1 LEGHPLTPLV
11 SGALASF
18 TLVREV
24 KAPPET
30 VFDVLTDHRRY
41 AEISRL
47 RKSELEREGE
57 PAPNG
62 VGAIRVLTAVGPPI
76 REEVVVYERPS
87 RFSYKV
93 LSGLPVRDH
102 LGTVSLEPSDGGT
115 RVTYA
120 LKAIP
125 TVPLAGKVAMLLL
138 QRAVKEL
145 LDGVVSESERRTAA
159 AVPAA

>member
-1 LEGHPLTPLV
+1 V
-11 SGALASF
+11 ASF

-24 KAPPET
+24 DAPPEA

-41 AEISRL
+41 AEITRL
-47 RKSELEREGE
+47 RRSTLEREGE
-57 PAPNG
+57 PAPDG

-76 REEVVVYERPS
+76 REEVVSYERPS

-93 LSGLPVRDH
+93 LSGLPVRDQ
-102 LGTVSLEPSDGGT
+102 LGTVSLEPSGDGT

-125 TVPLAGKVAMLLL
+125 TVPFAGKVVMLVLERAITELL
-138 QRAVKEL
+138 NGAASEAERRAVA
-145 LDGVVSESERRTAA
+145 GV
-159 AVPAA
+159 

>member
-1 LEGHPLTPLV
+1 M
-11 SGALASF
+11 ASF
-18 TLVREV
+18 TLFRQVD
-24 KAPPET
+24 APPEV

-41 AEISRL
+41 AEITRL
-47 RKSELEREGE
+47 RKTELEREGD

-62 VGAIRVLTAVGPPI
+62 VGAIRVLRAVGPPI

-93 LSGLPVRDH
+93 LSGLPLRDH

-115 RVTYA
+115 KVTYA

-125 TVPLAGKVAMLLL
+125 TVPFAGKVVMIGLE
-138 QRAVKEL
+138 RAVTEL
-145 LDGVVSESERRTAA
+145 LNGVVSESERR
-159 AVPAA
+159 AVAEA

>member
-1 LEGHPLTPLV
+1 
-11 SGALASF
+11 LASF

-30 VFDVLTDHRRY
+30 VFEVLTDHRHY
-41 AEISRL
+41 AEITRL
-47 RKSELEREGE
+47 RRSELEREGE

-76 REEVVVYERPS
+76 REEVVVYQPPT

-125 TVPLAGKVAMLLL
+125 TVPLAGKLVILGVK
-138 QRAVKEL
+138 RAVTEL
-145 LDGVVSESERRTAA
+145 LNGVVSEAERRR
-159 AVPAA
+159 

>member
-1 LEGHPLTPLV
+1 M
-11 SGALASF
+11 ASF
-18 TLVREV
+18 TLFREV
-24 KAPPET
+24 KAAPEV

-41 AEISRL
+41 AEITRL
-47 RKSELEREGE
+47 RKTELEREGE

-62 VGAIRVLTAVGPPI
+62 VGAIRVLSAVGPPI

-93 LSGLPVRDH
+93 LSGLPLRDH

-125 TVPLAGKVAMLLL
+125 TVPFAGKVVMLGLE
-138 QRAVKEL
+138 RAVTEL
-145 LDGVVSESERRTAA
+145 LNGVVSESERR
-159 AVPAA
+159 AVAGT

>member
-1 LEGHPLTPLV
+1 M
-11 SGALASF
+11 ASF
-18 TLVREV
+18 TLFREV
-24 KAPPET
+24 DAPPEV

-47 RKSELEREGE
+47 RKSTLERGGE

-87 RFSYKV
+87 RFAYKV

-102 LGTVSLEPSDGGT
+102 LGTVSLELGDGGT

-125 TVPLAGKVAMLLL
+125 TVPFAGKAVMLVLR
-138 QRAVKEL
+138 RAVTEL
-145 LDGVVSESERRTAA
+145 LNGVASESERRALA
-159 AVPAA
+159 EA

>member
-1 LEGHPLTPLV
+1 
-11 SGALASF
+11 LASF

-24 KAPPET
+24 SAPPEV

-41 AEISRL
+41 AEITRL
-47 RKSELEREGE
+47 RQSTLEREGD
-57 PAPNG
+57 PVPDG
-62 VGAIRVLTAVGPPI
+62 VGAIRVLAAVGPPI

-93 LSGLPVRDH
+93 LSGLPLRDH
-102 LGTVSLEPSDGGT
+102 LGTVSLEPSDEGT

-125 TVPLAGKVAMLLL
+125 TVPLAGKVVMIGLK
-138 QRAVKEL
+138 RAVTEL
-145 LDGVVSESERRTAA
+145 LNGVVSESERR
-159 AVPAA
+159 AVAEA

>member
-1 LEGHPLTPLV
+1 M
-11 SGALASF
+11 ASF

-24 KAPPET
+24 HAPPEV

-41 AEISRL
+41 AEITRL
-47 RKSELEREGE
+47 RKTELEREGD

-62 VGAIRVLTAVGPPI
+62 VGAIRVLRAVGPPI

-93 LSGLPVRDH
+93 LSGLPLRDH
-102 LGTVSLEPSDGGT
+102 LGTVSLEPAGGGT
-115 RVTYA
+115 HVTYA

-125 TVPLAGKVAMLLL
+125 TVPFAGKLVMVGLK
-138 QRAVKEL
+138 RAVTEL
-145 LDGVVSESERRTAA
+145 LDGIVAESERRAVATGSTA
-159 AVPAA
+159 